1 MSNPEPNQQENQSLF
16 NNMNTHWNQQMT
28 ALREEHNAQLVA
40 LQQSQQLLT
49 QQLAIQAQE
58 LQKLRNLDPPN
69 DVPRVRSSFRDPT
82 RTGCN
87 LCLGDY
93 TAARALGK
101 QRLRE
106 VLNLKMQWVEENDEE
121 VREN

>member
-1 MSNPEPNQQENQSLF
+1 MSNPETNNQQQENQSLLIQ
-16 NNMNTHWNQQMT
+16 HWNQQMT

-69 DVPRVRSSFRDPT
+69 DVPRVRSSFRCDFKLI
-82 RTGCN
+82 GHFN
-87 LCLGDY
+87 GSD
-93 TAARALGK
+93 K
-101 QRLRE
+101 RL
-106 VLNLKMQWVEENDEE
+106 VFEEW
-121 VREN
+121 R